1 MRAVKEPE
9 SWVVYQSVDGPR
21 MGMKSVCEASEWE
34 VLQTS
39 QSTAVKLI
47 KKNKHGEF
55 AVDWLALRIPLL
67 GKILQK
73 GITARVCRT
82 LPTSSESRASS
93 EERV

>member
-47 KKNKHGEF
+47 KKNIE
-55 AVDWLALRIPLL
+55 
-67 GKILQK
+67 
-73 GITARVCRT
+73 
-82 LPTSSESRASS
+82 SESEAEKLARGTSGDPKK
-93 EERV
+93 RRR